1 MAVFSVQIDD
11 ADVARVLDAV
21 AANYGRSDQIDNP
34 DFNPE
39 LDEDPVSNPLQI
51 DNPESK
57 SVFANRMV
65 RKFLSDHVAAYEV
78 KLAKQQAAN
87 ALNTN
92 VNITDPQV

>member
-1 MAVFSVQIDD
+1 MAQFSVEIAD

-21 AANYGRSDQIDNP
+21 AANYGRPDQIENP

-39 LDEDPVSNPLQI
+39 LDEDPASNPLQI

-78 KLAKQQAAN
+78 KLAKQQAAA
-87 ALNTN
+87 ALDTN